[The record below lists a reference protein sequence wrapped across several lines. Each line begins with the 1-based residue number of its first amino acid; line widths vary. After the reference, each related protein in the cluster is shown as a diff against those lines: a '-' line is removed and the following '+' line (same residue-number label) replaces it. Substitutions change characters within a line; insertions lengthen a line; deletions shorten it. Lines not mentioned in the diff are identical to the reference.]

1 MRDGGGA
8 LHQAAEEDVV
18 RCYDRVRREA
28 ILYFL
33 KLAKVLPLRSVE
45 IEEIIRACERGKD
58 LSRVAQV
65 AMHALRDAGPRHHLQ
80 RSPVADEVD
89 FQRIDFRLRETLR
102 HKKRR
107 VADGGPYFQ
116 NPLGSCK
123 RRRVKQ

>member
-18 RCYDRVRREA
+18 RCDDRVRREA

-33 KLAKVLPLRSVE
+33 KLAKVLALGAIE
-45 IEEIIRACERGKD
+45 IEEIIGPRERGKD

-80 RSPVADEVD
+80 RSRVADGVD
-89 FQRIDFRLRETLR
+89 FQCIDFRVRETLR

-107 VADGGPYFQ
+107 IADGGPYFQ